1 MRNLNHV
8 ERHWWKKIQD
18 KIRIGYADTGKQ
30 CKTRGEPEYYC
41 SNRLYL
47 EKSKKTFIHENLETD
62 DNTDSSGKT
71 GNGKS
76 ILELDE
82 VNQMAEMTKSWNHE
96 EYWFGGGQMAEMV
109 WEVAKRWTTESRRL
123 TNDGNFGIQEG
134 Y

>member
-82 VNQMAEMTKSWNHE
+82 LDEVNQMAKMTKSLNHK
-96 EYWFGGGQMAEMV
+96 EYW
-109 WEVAKRWTTESRRL
+109 WDESRRM
-123 TNDGNFGIQEG
+123 TNDGNCGIQEG